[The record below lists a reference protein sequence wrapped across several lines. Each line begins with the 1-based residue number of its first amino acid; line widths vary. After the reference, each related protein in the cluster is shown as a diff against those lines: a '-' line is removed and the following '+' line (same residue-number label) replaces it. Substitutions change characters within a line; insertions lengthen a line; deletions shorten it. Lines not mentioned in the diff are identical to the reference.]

1 MSALC
6 QKRTFCTAAKN
17 VVIRSSR
24 RHERALIAGLS
35 DQAKSTADYVRLADM
50 HLEFVQPN
58 SSI

>member
-50 HLEFVQPN
+50 QL
-58 SSI
+58 